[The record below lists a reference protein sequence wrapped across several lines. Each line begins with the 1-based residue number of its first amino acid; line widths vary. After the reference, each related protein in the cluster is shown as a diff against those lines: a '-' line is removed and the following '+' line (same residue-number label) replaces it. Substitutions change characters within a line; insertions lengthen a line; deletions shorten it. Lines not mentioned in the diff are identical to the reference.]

1 MGRLTQRVTTM
12 QEAATLKM
20 ARLGRELRATGV
32 DVISLAVGEPDF
44 DTPDFIKDAAS
55 KALSEGHTKYTPVP
69 GIAPL
74 REAISDKFRHE
85 NALHYDAD
93 QIVVSTG
100 AKQSLMNV
108 CLALLEEGDEAIF
121 LAPYWVSYFEMARFA
136 GAQPV
141 IVSAGIEQD
150 YKISAAQLEQA
161 ITPRTRM
168 IMLNSP
174 CNPTGSMYTRDE
186 LDALAKVVLAHED
199 LYVVSDEIY
208 EYITFGEPHVS
219 IGSLPDMAERVITV
233 NGFSKGF
240 AMTGWR
246 LGYLGAPAWI
256 AGAVAKIQGQF
267 TSGANAFAQVAAV
280 TALKGD
286 RGPTESMCAAYQRR
300 RDLLVTELSQIPGVQ
315 TNRPGGAFYVF
326 PNVTEFYGRRL
337 GEQMIQG
344 SVDLC
349 ELLLRE
355 AHVALVPGAAFGD
368 DRSIRFSGAAADD
381 VLTEGVRRV
390 ATLLGKLTS

>member
-1 MGRLTQRVTTM
+1 MARLTQRVTTM

-44 DTPDFIKDAAS
+44 DTPQHIKAAATR
-55 KALSEGHTKYTPVP
+55 ALADGHTKYTPVP
-69 GIAPL
+69 GVAAL
-74 REAISDKFRHE
+74 REAISEKLRLE
-85 NALHYDAD
+85 NDLHYDVD

-121 LAPYWVSYFEMARFA
+121 LAPYWVSYYEMARFA
-136 GAQPV
+136 GARPV

-150 YKISAAQLEQA
+150 YKVTAEQLEAA
-161 ITPRTRM
+161 ITPRTRL
-168 IMLNSP
+168 IVLNSP
-174 CNPTGSMYTRDE
+174 CNPTGSVYTRDE
-186 LDALAKVVLAHED
+186 LEAIARVVARHDE
-199 LYVVSDEIY
+199 LYLVSDEIY

-219 IGSLPDMAERVITV
+219 IGSLEGMADRTITV

-246 LGYLGAPAWI
+246 LGYLGAPQWLAS
-256 AGAVAKIQGQF
+256 AVAKIQGQF
-267 TSGANAFAQVAAV
+267 TTGANSFAQVAAID
-280 TALKGD
+280 ALRGD
-286 RGPTESMCAAYQRR
+286 RTPTGDMCAAYQRR
-300 RDLLVTELSQIPGVQ
+300 RDLLCELLGAIDGVQ
-315 TNRPGGAFYVF
+315 TNRPAGAFYVF
-326 PNVTEFYGRRL
+326 PNVTEFFGRRL
-337 GEQMIQG
+337 GDKVVAG

-349 ELLLRE
+349 ELLLQE

-368 DRSIRFSGAAADD
+368 DRSIRFSGAAADE
-381 VLTEGVRRV
+381 VLREGVARV
-390 ATLLGKLTS
+390 AALLGRLR

>member
-44 DTPDFIKDAAS
+44 DTPDFIKDAANR
-55 KALSEGHTKYTPVP
+55 ALAAGHTKYTPVP

-74 REAISDKFRHE
+74 REAIAEKFRAE
-85 NALHYDAD
+85 NALDYEPG

-136 GAQPV
+136 GATPV
-141 IVSAGIEQD
+141 VVSADIEQD
-150 YKISAAQLEQA
+150 YKISADELEAA
-161 ITPRTRM
+161 ITPRTRLIM
-168 IMLNSP
+168 INSP
-174 CNPTGSMYTRDE
+174 CNPSGSMYTRSE
-186 LDALAKVVLAHED
+186 LEAFAKVILAHDD

-219 IGSLPDMAERVITV
+219 LGTIAGMADRVITV

-256 AGAVAKIQGQF
+256 AGAVGKIQGQF
-267 TSGANAFAQVAAV
+267 TSGANAFAQHAAV
-280 TALKGD
+280 DALRGD
-286 RGPTESMCAAYQRR
+286 RGASRDMCTAYQRR
-300 RDLLVTELSQIPGVQ
+300 RDLLCALLGDIKGVQ
-315 TNRPGGAFYVF
+315 TNRPAGAFYVF
-326 PNVTEFYGRRL
+326 PNVTEFYGRRFNNKV
-337 GEQMIQG
+337 IDG

-349 ELLLRE
+349 ELLLSE

-390 ATLLGKLTS
+390 AAVLERLES

>member
-44 DTPDFIKDAAS
+44 DTPDFIKDAATR
-55 KALSEGHTKYTPVP
+55 ALADGHTKYTPVP

-74 REAISDKFRHE
+74 REAIAEKFRTE
-85 NALHYDAD
+85 NDLHYDPE

-136 GAQPV
+136 GATPV
-141 IVSAGIEQD
+141 VVSAGIEQD
-150 YKISAAQLEQA
+150 YKVSAAELEAA

-168 IMLNSP
+168 IMINSP
-174 CNPTGSMYTRDE
+174 CNPTGSMYTRRE
-186 LDALAKVVLAHED
+186 LEALANVVLAHED

-219 IGSLPDMAERVITV
+219 IGSFEGMAERVITV

-256 AGAVAKIQGQF
+256 SAAAAKIQGQF
-267 TSGANAFAQVAAV
+267 TSGANSFAQHAAV
-280 TALKGD
+280 ESLRAD
-286 RGPTESMCAAYQRR
+286 RGPSRDMCAAYQRR
-300 RDLLVTELSQIPGVQ
+300 RDLLCTLLGDISGVQ
-315 TNRPGGAFYVF
+315 SNRPAGAFYVF
-326 PNVTEFYGRRL
+326 PNVTEFYGRRF
-337 GEQMIQG
+337 GDRVVKG

-349 ELLLRE
+349 ELLLSE

-390 ATLLGKLTS
+390 AALLERLDS